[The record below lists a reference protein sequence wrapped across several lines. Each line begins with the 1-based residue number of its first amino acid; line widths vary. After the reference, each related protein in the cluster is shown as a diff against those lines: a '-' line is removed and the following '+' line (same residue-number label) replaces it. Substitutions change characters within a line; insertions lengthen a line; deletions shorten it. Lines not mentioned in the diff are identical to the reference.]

1 MSCGAPGWL
10 YSFTCL
16 CLCVGWENIKKK
28 HRAER
33 KIYKKKY
40 DITQFLG
47 KSVLEMLALGKLR
60 LRICSSEVVAWQM
73 RFPANAVSFAERVGA
88 TSMIALLRRA
98 RNDGK
103 HFKWKNIFLSL
114 ASPLKSFHL
123 YSIFICLSIEWWLWM
138 VNVWKHKLQKEDF
151 VGAVGAAASSENLN
165 YLGLIFL
172 IIIKTKKWYSKADV
186 VASAAEYALH
196 VHQM

>member
-1 MSCGAPGWL
+1 
-10 YSFTCL
+10 
-16 CLCVGWENIKKK
+16 
-28 HRAER
+28 
-33 KIYKKKY
+33 
-40 DITQFLG
+40 
-47 KSVLEMLALGKLR
+47 MLALGKVR
-60 LRICSSEVVAWQM
+60 FRICSSEVVAWQM
-73 RFPANAVSFAERVGA
+73 RFPVDAVSFERVVA

-123 YSIFICLSIEWWLWM
+123 YSIFICLSIERWLWM
-138 VNVWKHKLQKEDF
+138 VNVWKHKLQKEDLSWISSRI
-151 VGAVGAAASSENLN
+151 VGAASTSSENLN